1 MLFGMEAEQVCGVAA
16 GSVDQGTRAGRANVE
31 AGRRMV
37 GEGGGRIL
45 VYPSTMVK
53 VQCPSEEKQ

>member
-31 AGRRMV
+31 VGRRMV
-37 GEGGGRIL
+37 LAVG
-45 VYPSTMVK
+45 
-53 VQCPSEEKQ
+53 